1 MIIDANTHVT
11 ESGQWFHT
19 AHDASIARLRGEIE
33 QAGIDL
39 ALVVPL
45 PNTIDPDRQHT
56 LLKGEEKMYSAET
69 FIPASFTSV
78 AEAVSAFQQRFS
90 HRPAT
95 FVKFHNRFGQYH
107 PEDERFLAVI
117 DANDQLENPHVVGV
131 CGLLHDRHT
140 AYAVDPVIYFFN
152 LAQRM
157 HRSKLIIM
165 HGSGTHI
172 LRLAEAC
179 RYLHHVFIDLSMT
192 LTKYKNTS
200 IAQDIRWI
208 CQHYD
213 RRVIWASDFPES
225 PIVQS
230 LLDFED
236 VVGELSEEKRANILG
251 LNIAKLLN
259 IQIKGA

>member
-11 ESGQWFHT
+11 ESGEWFHT
-19 AHDASIARLRGEIE
+19 AHDASIARLRKEIA

-39 ALVVPL
+39 AMVVPL
-45 PNTIDPDRQHT
+45 PRTIDPDRQRE
-56 LLKGEEKMYSAET
+56 LLQGEEKMHSAET
-69 FIPASFTSV
+69 FIPASFDSA

-90 HRPAT
+90 NRPTT

-107 PEDERFLAVI
+107 PEDERFMAVI

-131 CGLLHDRHT
+131 CGLLHDRNT

-152 LAQRM
+152 LARRM
-157 HRSKLIIM
+157 KRSKLIIM
-165 HGSGTHI
+165 HGAGTHI

-179 RYLHHVFIDLSMT
+179 RDLHHVFIDLSMT

-225 PIVQS
+225 SIVQS
-230 LLDFED
+230 LLDFDD

-251 LNIAKLLN
+251 LNIAQLLN
-259 IQIKGA
+259 IHIKGA